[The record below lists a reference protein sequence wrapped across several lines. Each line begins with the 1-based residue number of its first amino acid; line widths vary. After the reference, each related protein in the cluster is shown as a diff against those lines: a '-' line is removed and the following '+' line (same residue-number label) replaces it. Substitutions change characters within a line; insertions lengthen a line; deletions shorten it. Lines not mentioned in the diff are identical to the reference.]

1 MQWNFEPNLKQ
12 RVGSLPPGLERL
24 ASVNTDSSLARRKE
38 TEPMNGKLLSI
49 AAAAGLLIGST
60 AIGYP
65 QNSTRDGAPG
75 QRMQDKGSVPG
86 EPGASG
92 YSPGDRMQ
100 DKGSKPGEPGASGYA
115 PGRQGTTGQG
125 GDNRN
130 SNVKSAPK

>member
-1 MQWNFEPNLKQ
+1 
-12 RVGSLPPGLERL
+12 
-24 ASVNTDSSLARRKE
+24 
-38 TEPMNGKLLSI
+38 MNGKLLSI

-60 AIGYP
+60 VIGYA
-65 QNSTRDGAPG
+65 QSSTRDGAPG

-130 SNVKSAPK
+130 SNVKPTPK

>member
-12 RVGSLPPGLERL
+12 RVGSLRPVLERL

-86 EPGASG
+86 EPGASLFARRSDAG
-92 YSPGDRMQ
+92 
-100 DKGSKPGEPGASGYA
+100 
-115 PGRQGTTGQG
+115 
-125 GDNRN
+125 
-130 SNVKSAPK
+130 